1 MKINTL
7 LSVVEPVLNRTLLNQ
22 LTVITEALLSM
33 QGRVTMQGISR
44 WATKGGS
51 YRTVQRFFHSVIPWC
66 TLRWTLIRHHLI
78 DCNEVILLAGDE
90 TTVTK
95 SGKKTHGLGRF
106 FSSIYNRCVPGLG
119 FFSISLISAK
129 HQKAYPVL
137 MKQLDP
143 AMSRRVTPEKPKSKK
158 KLPPGRPKGSKNKN
172 RRDIEMTP
180 YLLFLQEQIQKV
192 QQLIGGTITPSY
204 FLYDGAFGNNPCLQ
218 MTRSCGLELISKL
231 NCNSEL
237 YFPYDGEYSGKGKH
251 KKYGDK
257 INYARIPKRYLVES
271 TVEDGIKTSIY
282 QMTMWHKDYPDQ
294 LNVTIIHKEN
304 LSNGKEGRVILFSS
318 DLELDAKTM
327 IHYYRLRFQIE
338 FTFREAKQHWGL
350 EDFMTIK
357 EQSVQNAADLSMFM
371 VNVSQALGRAAPE
384 ETPFSVNDI
393 KARFHG
399 LFYVKEL
406 LKTDPRFDGSDIFD
420 RLYERVCRIGCI
432 HKQPKTA

>member
-7 LSVVEPVLNRTLLNQ
+7 FSVVGPVLNQTLLNQ

-33 QGRVTMQGISR
+33 QSRVTMLGISR

-51 YRTVQRFFHSVIPWC
+51 YRTIQRFFHSVIPWC
-66 TLRWTLIRHHLI
+66 TLRWALIRHHLL

-119 FFSISLISAK
+119 FLSISLISVE
-129 HQKAYPVL
+129 HQKAYPIL
-137 MKQLDP
+137 MEQLDP
-143 AMSRRVTPEKPKSKK
+143 AMSRRVMPLKPERKK

-180 YLLFLQEQIQKV
+180 YLLFLQEQIKKV
-192 QQLIGGTITPSY
+192 QQLIGEHITVGY

-218 MTRSCGLELISKL
+218 MVRNCGLELISKL
-231 NCNSEL
+231 NCNSKL
-237 YFPYDGEYSGKGKH
+237 YFPYAGEYSGKGKPR
-251 KKYGDK
+251 KYGDK
-257 INYARIPKRYLVES
+257 INYSRIPKCYLVES
-271 TVEDGIKTSIY
+271 TVKDNIKTCVY
-282 QMTMWHKDYPDQ
+282 QATMWHKDYPDQ
-294 LNVTIIHKEN
+294 LNVTIIQKEN
-304 LSNGKEGRVILFSS
+304 LSSGKNGRVILFSS
-318 DLELDAKTM
+318 DLDLDAKTM

-357 EQSVQNAADLSMFM
+357 EQSVQNAANLAMFM
-371 VNVSQALGRAAPE
+371 VNVSQALERTTSE
-384 ETPFSVNDI
+384 ETPFSVNDL

-399 LFYVKEL
+399 IFYVKEL
-406 LKTDPRFDGSDIFD
+406 LKTDPRFDGSDFFD

-432 HKQPKTA
+432 HKQPKTG